1 MKIAERMTP
10 NPTSIS
16 PRDTLAAARALMNAE
31 GIRHLPIVEAGYLIG
46 MLTEREIR
54 PHAGF
59 LDSTRV
65 NAAMVADPV
74 AIAPSARVADA
85 ATLMLER
92 KVRALPVVADG
103 RLVGIITTTD
113 ILRAFL
119 DLSRLWQAP
128 HLRS

>member
-31 GIRHLPIVEAGYLIG
+31 GIRHLPVVEEGRLVG

-65 NAAMVADPV
+65 NAAMAGNPV
-74 AIAPSARVADA
+74 GIAPSASVEDG
-85 ATLMLER
+85 ATLMLEQ
-92 KVRALPVVADG
+92 KVRALAVVHDK
-103 RLVGIITTTD
+103 RLIGIITSTD

-119 DLSRLWQAP
+119 DLSRLWQAAQR
-128 HLRS
+128 RS